1 MKLSKAAI
9 LALRGLSPKQKKE
22 LANAV
27 GVSDKTIYRYI
38 SDNDDNLTKAA
49 GLEYIRKVT
58 GLGYEEILEKEPSEV
73 KEPQN

>member
-9 LALRGLSPKQKKE
+9 LALRGLTPEQKKE

-49 GLEYIRKVT
+49 ALEYIRKVT
-58 GLGYEEILEKEPSEV
+58 GLGDEEILEKEPSEV
-73 KEPQN
+73 KEA